1 VVIAPERHAQGAEI
15 PEDRPRGRQPTRAEE
30 DVVASEWEGVEIGGE
45 VLSLNGEQC
54 GAEDSRAG
62 DAVTIGD
69 RDTHAGL
76 RLKDEVGAGR
86 GLLCDEVVC

>member
-1 VVIAPERHAQGAEI
+1 
-15 PEDRPRGRQPTRAEE
+15 
-30 DVVASEWEGVEIGGE
+30 